1 MKKHQQYAIYMVI
14 GILLTFGAFLI
25 FVSVSNGLDQVEST
39 VIDEINLNDIDDG
52 YYEGESN
59 TSPVYVDLTVYVL
72 NHRIEE
78 ITINYK
84 NVFIKDL
91 DLDLLIQQI
100 YIEQSVKFDYASF
113 DAYTSIA
120 FFSAVS
126 NAL

>member
-39 VIDEINLNDIDDG
+39 VIDEINLLEIDDG

-84 NVFIKDL
+84 NAFIREN
-91 DLDLLIQQI
+91 DLDLLIQRI